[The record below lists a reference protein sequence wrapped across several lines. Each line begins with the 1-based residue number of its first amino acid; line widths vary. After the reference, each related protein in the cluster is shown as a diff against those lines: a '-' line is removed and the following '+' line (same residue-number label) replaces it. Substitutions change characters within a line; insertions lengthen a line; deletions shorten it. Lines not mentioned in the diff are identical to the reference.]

1 MNFGENSVFIDIQ
14 QIRSI
19 LKHVP
24 DIVFCNDKMTKMH
37 DSLPL
42 SLFSLHNFLILFDKK
57 LFVAAAYW
65 FPIAISMMAF
75 DMKSIGYEMR
85 HLCFEVAL
93 WFLVY
98 YKKALDE
105 YDGRKLPERKYKE
118 NKDVL
123 AYSNNL
129 LIELTNSLFTKIDL
143 INKYENIKLSRDST
157 TPLEHTFG
165 SARIRANDIHTLKKF
180 LSVVGIMNRKIY
192 KQNSEDIEKIKGRSA
207 SFGVTVESKS
217 EREFIFSSSPQQIA
231 MEFLS
236 LININIFS
244 TNSEY
249 NNLYSFID
257 YLRDFDEEKSQRR

>member
-24 DIVFCNDKMTKMH
+24 DIVFFNDKMTKMH

-42 SLFSLHNFLILFDKK
+42 SLFSLHNSLILFDKK
-57 LFVAAAYW
+57 LFVAAAYC
-65 FPIAISMMAF
+65 FPIVISMMAF

-143 INKYENIKLSRDST
+143 IN
-157 TPLEHTFG
+157 
-165 SARIRANDIHTLKKF
+165 
-180 LSVVGIMNRKIY
+180 
-192 KQNSEDIEKIKGRSA
+192 
-207 SFGVTVESKS
+207 
-217 EREFIFSSSPQQIA
+217 
-231 MEFLS
+231 
-236 LININIFS
+236 
-244 TNSEY
+244 
-249 NNLYSFID
+249 
-257 YLRDFDEEKSQRR
+257 